1 MKSRPEKGNATEV
14 AATVASSVK
23 NQATKQ
29 GIDMTDSKA
38 PAVASTSV
46 SQQASRAPIVN
57 TFQSARP
64 KAAASLLGVGVSTF
78 WRWAKEREDF
88 PKARK
93 LSSSCTVFDV
103 QELMAWRDAQAKQ

>member
-1 MKSRPEKGNATEV
+1 
-14 AATVASSVK
+14 
-23 NQATKQ
+23 
-29 GIDMTDSKA
+29 MTDSKA

-46 SQQASRAPIVN
+46 SQQASRAPVVN

-78 WRWAKEREDF
+78 WRWVKERPDF
-88 PKARK
+88 PKPRK
-93 LSSSCTVFDV
+93 LSSRCTTFDV

>member
-1 MKSRPEKGNATEV
+1 MKSKPEKGNAPEV
-14 AATVASSVK
+14 AATEASSVK

-38 PAVASTSV
+38 RAVASTSV
-46 SQQASRAPIVN
+46 SEQASRAPVVN
-57 TFQSARP
+57 MFQSARP